1 MDYEVI
7 RVAVEGHVATVTI
20 HRPEKLN
27 ALNAKVIE
35 ELTHAFGA
43 LAANADV
50 RVAVLTGAGD
60 RAFVAGADIAAMAA
74 MSSEEAGR
82 FARKGHALGE
92 LMASVGYP
100 IVAAVNGFALGGG
113 TEIALA
119 CDLIVAS
126 DKAKFGQ
133 PEVNLG
139 VIPGFG
145 GTIRL
150 ARRVGVG
157 KARELVL
164 VGGTIDAAE
173 ALAIGLADRV
183 VAHDALATEV
193 KALATKIAANAP
205 LAVGHAKRVMNAAEN
220 VPLGVAKEL
229 EIQGF
234 ALCFSTE
241 DQKQGMKTFVEN
253 PRAPRSFAG
262 R

>member
-1 MDYEVI
+1 MDYETI
-7 RVAVEGHVATVTI
+7 KVAVEGNVATVTI

-35 ELTHAFGA
+35 ELTSAFGA
-43 LAANADV
+43 LATDADV
-50 RVAVLTGAGD
+50 RVAVLTGAGGK
-60 RAFVAGADIAAMAA
+60 AFVAGADIAAMAA
-74 MSSEEAGR
+74 MGSEEAGR
-82 FARKGHALGE
+82 FARRGHALGE
-92 LMASVGYP
+92 LMAAVGYP
-100 IVAAVNGFALGGG
+100 IIAMVNGFALGGG

-133 PEVNLG
+133 PEVGLG

-157 KARELVL
+157 KARELVF
-164 VGGTIDAAE
+164 VGGVIDAQE

-183 VAHDALATEV
+183 VPHDSLAAEV
-193 KALATKIAANAP
+193 KALAGKIAANAP

-241 DQKQGMKTFVEN
+241 DQKQGMRTFVEN
-253 PRAPRSFAG
+253 PRAPRTFAG

>member
-1 MDYEVI
+1 MEYETI
-7 RVAVEGHVATVTI
+7 RLSVDGHVATVVI
-20 HRPEKLN
+20 NRPEKLN
-27 ALNAKVIE
+27 ALNARVIE

-43 LAANADV
+43 LATRPEV

-60 RAFVAGADIAAMAA
+60 KAFVAGADVAEMAELD
-74 MSSEEAGR
+74 SEAAGR
-82 FARKGHALGE
+82 FARRGHALGE
-92 LMASVGYP
+92 LMAAVGYP
-100 IVAAVNGFALGGG
+100 IIAAVNGFALGGG

-126 DKAKFGQ
+126 EKARFGQ
-133 PEVNLG
+133 PEVGLG

-157 KARELVL
+157 KAREMVL
-164 VGGTIDAAE
+164 VGGVIGAAE
-173 ALAIGLADRV
+173 ALSIGLADRV
-183 VAHDALATEV
+183 VAHEALASEV
-193 KALATKIAANAP
+193 KALADAVARNAP

-234 ALCFSTE
+234 ALCFATA
-241 DQKQGMKTFVEN
+241 DQKAGMRAFVEN
-253 PRAPRSFAG
+253 PRAPRTFTG
-262 R
+262 N

>member
-1 MDYEVI
+1 MDYETI
-7 RVAVEGHVATVTI
+7 RVAVEGHVATVVI

-27 ALNAKVIE
+27 ALNAKVVE
-35 ELTHAFGA
+35 ELTLAFAA
-43 LAANADV
+43 LAAMPEV

-60 RAFVAGADIAAMAA
+60 KAFVAGADIAEMAA
-74 MSSEEAGR
+74 LDSEAAAR

-92 LMASVGYP
+92 LMAAVGYP
-100 IVAAVNGFALGGG
+100 IIAAVNGFALGGG

-126 DKAKFGQ
+126 EKAKFGQ
-133 PEVNLG
+133 PEVGLG

-164 VGGTIDAAE
+164 VGAVIGAAE

-183 VAHDALATEV
+183 VAPEALAAEV
-193 KALATKIAANAP
+193 RSLAEAIAKNAP

-234 ALCFSTE
+234 ALCFATE
-241 DQKQGMKTFVEN
+241 DQKSGMRTFVEN
-253 PRAPRSFAG
+253 PRAPRAFVG
-262 R
+262 K